1 MEKSIENNGIEDF
14 LEDLEMHLI
23 YTREGFSF
31 DSRSPLKQLGLFMK
45 RDDDEEM
52 VIDRPSVTDT
62 EVNQQGKLSIR

>member
-1 MEKSIENNGIEDF
+1 MEKSLENNGNEDF

-45 RDDDEEM
+45 RDEDEEM
-52 VIDRPSVTDT
+52 TIDRPIVTD
-62 EVNQQGKLSIR
+62 NQQGKLSRR